1 MKNSFTKKYK
11 FYKGF
16 LFTFSI
22 SLFLVFRSFAQQPTP
37 VIFKPLT
44 PPITDVY
51 QFEKAGLIAI
61 SNKRELQFWDANTKA
76 YFGYFGVL
84 PPTAYNYSIRVVEY
98 MPTLNTVAVVW
109 EEYIIG
115 ENGKDTIYKDFLSVI
130 NLTTLL
136 LAQPIEHNGMLAFI
150 KYKYNKQIILPEFI
164 FPEKIYQCYYNASIN
179 TFFTTDRNGTVSLY
193 KNATFEKNISTGIN
207 QPKLFVTDSIGK
219 FILMADGTTA
229 SVKRINIENKKKG
242 KIADLQPVNSC
253 LNSKLSYT
261 DIIFSAEY
269 NKDYNYMVLLDSI
282 NRIQLYNVSDHTID
296 KIPFAMPSGKIISV
310 AFNFKDSAFLGIV
323 EYDNSN
329 CQRALFSTNL
339 KTGLTNLFS
348 GGNSLRITSS
358 FYGSSPSS
366 LRFLVSGVSE
376 QEVNLANL
384 SEKTNVFLVAPT
396 ESNLRFSGKWE
407 NGYLSLFDEGSNNF
421 KLKVYESINDKTNLK
436 YIQQIKC
443 NMDED
448 FVAIEAMKKWYITLT
463 KQKIV
468 ASTGASFF
476 TIYDSVGKS
485 LFKLPIVYG
494 LQMMNVYPY
503 EQQLFSKD
511 GRFFMVKEYL
521 SHITGFDSCRLR
533 VFSTEK
539 FQQIVDLRFKEIT
552 GGILMRST
560 AFLTDSTG
568 KLYYT
573 ATTLNDKG
581 KSVNF
586 LYSYNLNEVTKPVLK
601 YQLYIDP
608 ANEDQPFDIKT
619 IRISKDEE
627 IVLWTGST
635 NDNSTGTAMYYQAV
649 RGTPLSNT
657 KNQWGINMNIFPEVQ
672 NVLLLKD
679 FVAVQLD
686 DHIQFYKWMNTR
698 FEYFLTLIPVYNEKL
713 AEVSNLYVAF
723 DKNPENFTYYEKTAN
738 DDCISFKFGNHSYK
752 RNLFDLTF
760 NRPDLILEQIPG
772 SDEDFKILFRKAVL
786 KRNERITNKLQDFKP
801 ELLPTITIKNTGYI
815 GNKFRLTLGI
825 KSKQPIVEIRTTVN
839 GSTVKKSTYLSM
851 EFGEIEYNI
860 FETLSQGENTIEITA
875 ITKSGIEG
883 LPLRVIQNHN
893 RQQEKPGLHVL
904 VVSVSEYDNDNA
916 NLPFAVKDGRDMSK
930 LFGNQLSDTL
940 FAYIKI
946 DTLFNKAATNYAIQ
960 QWLKE
965 NKQTNPNDYVIVFYS
980 GHGLL
985 NKDKELQLATSS
997 TLFDEAK
1004 NTIDFGKLLTAMDAI
1019 PARQKLILIDACH
1032 SGDLDKKNIVSTK
1045 ENNKDTT
1052 STIDSTSAKNVTLKF
1067 KSKNENAFEA
1077 MQKLFSFSE
1086 KGNGTIVFSAS
1097 GGMQVAY
1104 EGAKYQNGYFTYA
1117 LKEALLYNKANEG
1130 QEGMLLLNQL
1140 IKYTTKK
1147 VIEISGGRQTPNLR
1161 IAHPDINWRIK

>member
-1 MKNSFTKKYK
+1 MKNSFKKKYK
-11 FYKGF
+11 FYNGF
-16 LFTFSI
+16 LLAFSI
-22 SLFLVFRSFAQQPTP
+22 SLFFVIHSFAQQPTP

-84 PPTAYNYSIRVVEY
+84 PPTAYNYSIRIVEY

-164 FPEKIYQCYYNASIN
+164 FPEKIYQCHYNARIN

-193 KNATFEKNISTGIN
+193 KNSTFEKNISTGIN

-436 YIQQIKC
+436 YIQKIKC
-443 NMDED
+443 KMDED

-503 EQQLFSKD
+503 EQQLFSRD

-560 AFLTDSTG
+560 ASLTDSTG

-608 ANEDQPFDIKT
+608 AKEDQPFDIKT

-635 NDNSTGTAMYYQAV
+635 NDNSTGKPMYYQAV

-686 DHIQFYKWMNTR
+686 DHIQFYKWMKTG

-723 DKNPENFTYYEKTAN
+723 DKNPQNFTYYEKTGN

-772 SDEDFKILFRKAVL
+772 NDEDFKILFRKAVL